1 MSGTLALHILY
12 CNILCML
19 CILLWNQF
27 FYSYIV
33 SLVVLR
39 NFCKY
44 FVGMTDKVRRTTAF
58 LSWYSQ
64 TSLLEVRF
72 ALTLHAWTKLFFF
85 FFFFSMFLLFLFS
98 TKRGGGYLMQSFF
111 QRFQLSHVY
120 LYVLTV
126 LCALIEYAFIWL
138 RF

>member
-72 ALTLHAWTKLFFF
+72 ALTLHAWTALFDAK
-85 FFFFSMFLLFLFS
+85 FLPKVSAISCIFVCFDSSLCFDRICIHMV
-98 TKRGGGYLMQSFF
+98 KI
-111 QRFQLSHVY
+111 LS
-120 LYVLTV
+120 
-126 LCALIEYAFIWL
+126 LIYAELSCCIFT
-138 RF
+138 R